1 MDSVVSPSATG
12 TTGDAGASGV
22 EHIVLLKVKDGA
34 AVDQTRAMIDGVN
47 ALICIEGVVSVSI
60 GKVFVEEDWMAD
72 RTRGHNYALR
82 VRLEDREALRRYQ
95 DDEGHQRL
103 LRETIAPILAE
114 LPPTAVD
121 FECPLV
127 T

>member
-1 MDSVVSPSATG
+1 MDPALSYATG
-12 TTGDAGASGV
+12 TGGATGASGI
-22 EHIVLLKVKDGA
+22 EHIVLLKVKDDA
-34 AVDQTRAMIDGVN
+34 TDEQTRAMIDGVN
-47 ALICIEGVVSVSI
+47 ALIGIEGVVSVSI
-60 GKVFVEEDWMAD
+60 GKIFVEEGWMAD

-82 VRLEDREALRRYQ
+82 VRLENREALRRYQ

-127 T
+127 M